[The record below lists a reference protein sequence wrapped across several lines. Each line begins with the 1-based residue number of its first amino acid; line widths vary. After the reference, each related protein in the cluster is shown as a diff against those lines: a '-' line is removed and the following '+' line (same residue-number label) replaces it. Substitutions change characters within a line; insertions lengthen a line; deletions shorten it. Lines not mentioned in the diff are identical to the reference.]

1 MRRFECNAHRHGWRH
16 TRDGLLAPHT
26 FVRSSPSPPR
36 PDRQNQGF
44 PNARKSFN
52 RPRNQ
57 VPVASTNAR
66 GLNPRTQ
73 VHQETQGPCPYASP
87 PQRLSA
93 EPTSSSSGS
102 RLSRPAAATAV
113 PDRSP
118 HPRIS
123 ETRQSKH
130 SGRPGRLSPFL
141 APLALA
147 SLTAGSIASRAAD
160 QALLSAPH
168 RFESG
173 RGPQRGTPRPTGPS
187 FSPHGGNS
195 HFSPLSSQ
203 QPSCSSEFADA
214 TVEAWQA

>member
-1 MRRFECNAHRHGWRH
+1 MPIGTAGV
-16 TRDGLLAPHT
+16 TQGMGSLLLT
-26 FVRSSPSPPR
+26 RSSDRPPR
-36 PDRQNQGF
+36 RPGQTDKTKVFQMPVSHSIGLAIKCPWPQQT
-44 PNARKSFN
+44 PAASTHARKFIKKLKALVPT
-52 RPRNQ
+52 PR
-57 VPVASTNAR
+57 
-66 GLNPRTQ
+66 
-73 VHQETQGPCPYASP
+73 
-87 PQRLSA
+87 RLSGSA

-141 APLALA
+141 APLTLA
-147 SLTAGSIASRAAD
+147 SLRAGSIASRAAD

-187 FSPHGGNS
+187 FFSHHGGNS